1 MKGKSKQPEVP
12 SVSPAK
18 SAPIQ
23 PAEADIAVAARIEAL
38 AARDGTPLE
47 QDPMLTY
54 LLSGVPSD
62 EIPQSLYAAMAEVL
76 SFLYRADESID
87 SFD

>member
-1 MKGKSKQPEVP
+1 MKDKSKPGQA
-12 SVSPAK
+12 SLGAPAK
-18 SAPIQ
+18 PAPIQ
-23 PAEADIAVAARIEAL
+23 PVEADLAVAARIEAL
-38 AARDGTPLE
+38 AARDGTPLA

-76 SFLYRADESID
+76 SLLYRADESLD
-87 SFD
+87 SPE